1 MKDSYLVKKKA
12 DEIIVAD
19 MSGGIKKEEIMAFN
33 DTLNQTVKGVV
44 SVVENVSSTYRDVS
58 MISAQVEVEYKR
70 LDHALDCLML
80 KAQRDIQ
87 IYQDTLPLLEQ
98 NFNSMQNRMDR
109 LMDRALDF
117 ISDDCSEESLS
128 RQEAV
133 MKLIEITNESLN
145 KLIVK
150 LLPA

>member
-1 MKDSYLVKKKA
+1 
-12 DEIIVAD
+12 
-19 MSGGIKKEEIMAFN
+19 
-33 DTLNQTVKGVV
+33 
-44 SVVENVSSTYRDVS
+44 
-58 MISAQVEVEYKR
+58 
-70 LDHALDCLML
+70 
-80 KAQRDIQ
+80 
-87 IYQDTLPLLEQ
+87 
-98 NFNSMQNRMDR
+98 MQNRMDR